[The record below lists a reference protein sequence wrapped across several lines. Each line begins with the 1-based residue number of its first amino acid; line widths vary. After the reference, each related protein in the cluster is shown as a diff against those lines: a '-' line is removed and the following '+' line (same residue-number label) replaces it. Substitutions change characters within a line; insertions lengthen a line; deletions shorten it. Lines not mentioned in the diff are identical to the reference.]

1 MFIVYF
7 AATTTG
13 SSTASSG
20 AAEEYRGK
28 SQMTHEVVGGD
39 VVVSFLETR
48 TADCVFGISGSAS
61 VPVFEALAGS
71 ARLRHVPSLTE
82 AAAVGMA
89 DGYARFAGP
98 AAVLLYMLPG
108 VAVGLGNLYNA
119 SRDETPLLI
128 LVSQHAR
135 QARWGQAAVGEADT
149 ATLLAPF
156 ARFSRELSS
165 RSLLAAAHRA
175 AIGPPGG
182 LGVAVLPEDCLEGP
196 VPPPTVVTWPSRR
209 PVAASDVGP
218 LADRLLSADRPIL
231 VVGGQL
237 RRCGGTAAVTELADR
252 FGLPVFYEPFWNDR
266 LAIDPGHPCAFGPLA
281 EGSSEVR
288 SADFVLAIG
297 TRLFNE
303 VHPRAD
309 PWFAPGAY
317 IGHVNA
323 DCQKVEINQG
333 TQWSCAADPALFT
346 RQLLDACLARAGRP
360 HARPTETELG
370 ERREQARLVRGP
382 FAAVASVLAD
392 SLDHGYLVDES
403 VSGSHT
409 LVTALTGRHGE
420 RYVST
425 TGGSLGWGV
434 PAACGVALATGEPV
448 TSVLG
453 DGAFFFGA
461 QGLWTAAA
469 LRLPVTFV
477 VLDNGGYG
485 STQWY
490 ARQYA
495 ARRNARATSGG
506 LGDASPFELSFAG
519 SSFGADGPSV
529 ASVASGYGVQSVQL
543 ESVDE
548 LANALAASRGVAPAV
563 VRVPVLSLAGRGGT
577 GQARP
582 GRKLSDT
589 LTCDGDS
596 PA

>member
-1 MFIVYF
+1 
-7 AATTTG
+7 
-13 SSTASSG
+13 
-20 AAEEYRGK
+20 
-28 SQMTHEVVGGD
+28 MTHEEVGGE

-48 TADCVFGISGSAS
+48 MAESVFGISGSAS

-71 ARLRHVPSLTE
+71 DRLRHVPSLTE

-149 ATLLAPF
+149 ASLLAPF

-165 RSLLAAAHRA
+165 RSQLAPLLEAAHRA
-175 AIGPPGG
+175 AVGPPGG
-182 LGVAVLPEDCLEGP
+182 LGVAVLPEDCLEEA
-196 VPPPTVVTWPSRR
+196 VPPPAAVTRPSRR
-209 PVAASDVGP
+209 PVAASDVGA
-218 LADRLLSADRPIL
+218 LADRLLSAERPIL

-237 RRCGGTAAVTELADR
+237 RRCGGTAAVTELADQ

-266 LAIDPGHPCAFGPLA
+266 LAIDPGHRCAFGPLA
-281 EGSSEVR
+281 ERSAEVS

-309 PWFAPGAY
+309 SWFAPGAY

-323 DCQKVEINQG
+323 DHQKVELSRG
-333 TQWSCAADPALFT
+333 VQWSCAADPALFT
-346 RQLLDACLARAGRP
+346 RQLLDACLAGDGRA
-360 HARPTETELG
+360 HARPSGAELG
-370 ERREQARLVRGP
+370 ERRDQARLVRGP

-409 LVTALTGRHGE
+409 LVTALTGSHGE

-448 TSVLG
+448 TCVLG

-461 QGLWTAAA
+461 QGLWTATA

-495 ARRNARATSGG
+495 TRRNARGTPDG
-506 LGDASPFELSFAG
+506 LGDAGKFELSFAG
-519 SSFGADGPSV
+519 STFGADGPSV
-529 ASVASGYGVQSVQL
+529 ASVAAGYGVHSVQL

-548 LANALAASRGVAPAV
+548 LADALAASRGVAPVV
-563 VRVPVLSLAGRGGT
+563 VRVPVRSLAGRPGAGR
-577 GQARP
+577 ARP
-582 GRKLSDT
+582 PRELSDT
-589 LTCDGDS
+589 LTRDGNS